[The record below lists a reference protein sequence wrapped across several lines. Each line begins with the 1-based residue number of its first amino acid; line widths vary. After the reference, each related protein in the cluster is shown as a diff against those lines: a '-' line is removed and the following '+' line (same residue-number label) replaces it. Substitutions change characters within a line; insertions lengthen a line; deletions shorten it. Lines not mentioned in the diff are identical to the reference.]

1 MAPKRI
7 MRAFKLNE
15 ISGVTRPAQEGA
27 TVAILK
33 RDFSDDDRK
42 RMASS
47 GAALPDGSY
56 PIVTTGDL
64 ENAIHAIGRAKDP
77 AKTKAHIISRAK
89 ALGAT
94 SSLPDGWVSKS
105 NNGDP
110 DMLELKKK
118 LGLPETATDAE
129 VLAAVAKAQDDLK
142 KSLEASTSST
152 AIIAAIN
159 KADMSAKHSA
169 FMSNDKATMPKG
181 GKAAFQ
187 AMSPSERDDH
197 ISANPIGGDPDT
209 SKAFLDAVMKAVANE
224 EVLKIGDT
232 EVRKS
237 VVGAQTFAIFKAQQE
252 EIAKERDKREEA
264 EFAKQA
270 DTEIPMLPGQPIA
283 KGRALRAIAKLGAD
297 EAKTVNEMLKAGNE
311 AMKARMKVIGQ
322 DGGDTGDT
330 PVAKLDALAKA
341 HATTHK
347 VDYAKA
353 YDEVMRTD
361 EGRALYAASRARAA

>member
-7 MRAFKLNE
+7 MRSFKLNE
-15 ISGVTRPAQEGA
+15 ISGVTRPAQQGA
-27 TVAILK
+27 IAVIMK

-42 RMASS
+42 RLASS
-47 GAALPDGSY
+47 GAAMSDGSF

-77 AKTKAHIISRAK
+77 VKTKAHIISRAK

-110 DMLELKKK
+110 EMLELKKK
-118 LGLPETATDAE
+118 LGLPETATDTE

-152 AIIAAIN
+152 ALIAAIN

-181 GKAAFQ
+181 GKSAFM
-187 AMSPSERDDH
+187 AMSPGERDDH
-197 ISANPIGGDPDT
+197 ISANPIGGDADT
-209 SKAFLDAVMKAVANE
+209 SKAFLDAVAKAVANE
-224 EVLKIGDT
+224 EVLKIGDV
-232 EVRKS
+232 EIRKS
-237 VVGAQTFAIFKAQQE
+237 AVGEASFTIIKAQQA

-270 DTEIPMLPGQPIA
+270 DTEIPMLPGQSVA
-283 KGRALRAIAKLGAD
+283 KGRALRAVAKLGAED
-297 EAKTVNEMLKAGNE
+297 AKTVNEMLKAGNE
-311 AMKARMKVIGQ
+311 AMKARMKVLGN

-341 HATTHK
+341 HAATHK
-347 VDYAKA
+347 VDFAKA
-353 YDEVMRTD
+353 YEDVLKTE
-361 EGRALYAASRARAA
+361 EGRALYAASRRAA